1 MKGTSML
8 PREIEQLKQQLQQV
22 RRASLLATR
31 ENDYVRIAR
40 LTTEAARLNRA
51 IMEAEGQLMLEEA

>member
-1 MKGTSML
+1 ML